1 MTHFPID
8 VPPAARA
15 IPRAGTA
22 PDDQPRVAVVTAFAP
37 EIAIL
42 ETALEGA
49 ETRRIGPATYIT
61 GRLEGREVV
70 LFLSGISMVNA
81 AMSTQAALD
90 HFNVTSILFSGIAG
104 GVDPGLG
111 IGDVVVPARWGHF
124 LEGAFA
130 RETDAGYALPG
141 WMSAPVANF
150 GMMHT
155 CPVGV
160 VAPGADAPQGRF
172 WFDTDPVLLEL
183 AGAAAAEVELLGCDA
198 EATPPRVV
206 IGGNGISGPV
216 FMDNA
221 QFREHPCQL
230 RGAGAR
236 HGERRRGA
244 GGLCQRRALHR
255 FPLAVRPRRRRRR
268 RERDGTLHVGGGR
281 ELGPADARGAGA
293 TAGIPLKRKRR
304 APSGAPSV
312 TWWVIRDLNP

>member
-22 PDDQPRVAVVTAFAP
+22 PDDRPRVAVVTAFAP

-130 RETDAGYALPG
+130 RETEAGYALPG

-172 WFDTDPVLLEL
+172 WFDTDPMLLEL
-183 AGAAAAEVELLGCDA
+183 AEAAAAEVDLLGCDA
-198 EATPPRVV
+198 EATPPQVV

-221 QFREHPCQL
+221 QFREHAHASFEARVL
-230 RGAGAR
+230 DMESAGVAQVAYANGVPFVAFR
-236 HGERRRGA
+236 SLSDLA
-244 GGLCQRRALHR
+244 GGGGDENEMVRFMSVAAENSARLMRAV
-255 FPLAVRPRRRRRR
+255 LARLP
-268 RERDGTLHVGGGR
+268 ESL
-281 ELGPADARGAGA
+281 
-293 TAGIPLKRKRR
+293 
-304 APSGAPSV
+304 
-312 TWWVIRDLNP
+312 